1 MNRKMMTSFMDEL
14 SKIAAAGPA
23 TAAKGNFAAPMGLK
37 SGMGSNSMVTS
48 SSSKGTV
55 SSLPKM
61 NPMKADAAAKPTN
74 YSIVHSEAP
83 SAAFGSTASTSKAV
97 PPPPVRT

>member
-1 MNRKMMTSFMDEL
+1 MMVAFMDEL
-14 SKIAAAGPA
+14 QKISALTPAG
-23 TAAKGNFAAPMGLK
+23 AAKSNFAAPLGLK
-37 SGMGSNSMVTS
+37 TGMGDNSVVS
-48 SSSKGTV
+48 LSSSKGTT
-55 SSLPKM
+55 SLTPKM
-61 NPMKADAAAKPTN
+61 NPGKSDVAAKPTN